1 MSIIVVIIDFKK
13 RILSE
18 KVFVLKE
25 DEEYIELNQ
34 LLKLMQLVQSGGHA
48 KIVIEDGLVMVN
60 GEVEYRKRKK
70 MRDDEIA
77 ELDGQRIIVQ
87 KAS

>member
-1 MSIIVVIIDFKK
+1 M
-13 RILSE
+13 
-18 KVFVLKE
+18 FVLKE

-70 MRDDEIA
+70 MRDGEIA

-87 KAS
+87 KASW